1 MNMLEIWLAVS
12 ILAGVVLFSLFIA
25 LGNER
30 QRRELELLRKEAQ
43 AWALRDL
50 AIKRSRLA
58 AEIQVGE
65 PCAWLNQVAAGVLGA
80 DPGLEAVQS
89 TEDPEAILARA
100 GNGRRFAFSPL
111 DPSALRKRSG
121 NGSGPRRG
129 FARQL
134 LEMARGVHPVL
145 AELRRARAV
154 ELTALEGGTFFDL
167 EAQKVWQMVTGK
179 RSVSDRWWLYVGG

>member
-50 AIKRSRLA
+50 AIKRSRLT

-65 PCAWLNQVAAGVLGA
+65 PCVWLNQVAACVLRE
-80 DPGLEAVQS
+80 DPGLESVQS
-89 TEDPEAILARA
+89 TRTRRRSWHEEATGAILRFRHSTRRRCERGPETAWVRGRDLRGGSRKWRA
-100 GNGRRFAFSPL
+100 GSIPFRPNFG
-111 DPSALRKRSG
+111 
-121 NGSGPRRG
+121 GPG
-129 FARQL
+129 Q
-134 LEMARGVHPVL
+134 
-145 AELRRARAV
+145 
-154 ELTALEGGTFFDL
+154 
-167 EAQKVWQMVTGK
+167 
-179 RSVSDRWWLYVGG
+179 SS

>member
-50 AIKRSRLA
+50 AIKRSRLT

-65 PCAWLNQVAAGVLGA
+65 PCVWLNQVAACVLRE
-80 DPGLEAVQS
+80 DPGLESVQS
-89 TEDPEAILARA
+89 TEDPEAILARG
-100 GNGRRFAFSPL
+100 GNGRHFAFSPL
-111 DPSALRKRSG
+111 DPSTLRKRSG
-121 NGSGPRRG
+121 NGLGPRKG
-129 FARQL
+129 FARRL
-134 LEMARGVHPVL
+134 AEMARGVHPVQ

-154 ELTALEGGTFFDL
+154 ELTALEAGTFFDL